1 LRPPFKIHGGKHYL
15 NKFVLE
21 QFPKN
26 YEEYSYI
33 EPFCGATS
41 VFLNK
46 NKSLKEE
53 VINDIDDGIVD
64 IFRALRD
71 CPKTFIKK
79 IKRKKYSERVF
90 TIALNKEKSQ
100 EVESS
105 FDNAINEFI
114 LRRMSR
120 GGLKKNFS
128 WSNRLRGG
136 VPGDV
141 NAWLTIIDK
150 LPEISERIQ
159 ETYIFN
165 KDYKEVIDAFNNKD
179 SLVYCDPPYV
189 SETRVSKEAYKHEM
203 TTDDHIDLANL
214 LNRFKGK
221 ALISG
226 YPSRLYNRLY
236 SDWRCVRKKI
246 VNHASQQKSKK
257 YQTECLWI
265 NY

>member
-1 LRPPFKIHGGKHYL
+1 MRPPFKIHGGKYYL

-46 NKSLKEE
+46 KQSLKEE
-53 VINDIDDGIVD
+53 VINDIDDGIID

-71 CPKTFIKK
+71 CPKCFIKK

-90 TIALNKEKSQ
+90 KIALNKCKNQ
-100 EVESS
+100 EIKNP

-136 VPGDV
+136 IPGDV
-141 NAWLTIIDK
+141 NAWSTIIDK
-150 LPEISERIQ
+150 LPEIVERIQ
-159 ETYIFN
+159 KTYIFN
-165 KDYKEVIDAFNNKD
+165 KDYKEVIYAFNKDD

-189 SETRVSKEAYKHEM
+189 SETRVSKEIYKHEM
-203 TTDDHIDLANL
+203 TTDDHIELANL
-214 LNRFKGK
+214 LNGFKGK

-236 SDWRCVRKKI
+236 SDWKCVRKKI